1 MKTTFDLPEPLLREA
16 KSMAAQQGRPLRDL
30 VAEALTDKLSSNA
43 RKRARARPRTSEW
56 KAFEAT
62 LIRQPDGSYL
72 NPNGIQDESFFA
84 DVEAARKNGPL
95 WPSRDPFAGDR

>member
-16 KSMAAQQGRPLRDL
+16 KSVAAPQGRPLRDL
-30 VAEALTDKLSSNA
+30 VAEALADKLACTA
-43 RKRARARPRTSEW
+43 RSKPGSRGRTSEW

-62 LIRQPDGSYL
+62 LIRQPDGSYI

-84 DVEAARKNGPL
+84 DVAAARKLSGTWQP
-95 WPSRDPFAGDR
+95 RDPFADDR

>member
-1 MKTTFDLPEPLLREA
+1 
-16 KSMAAQQGRPLRDL
+16 MAAQQGRPLRDL

-62 LIRQPDGSYL
+62 LVHQPDGSYL